1 MPTKIPTRHAK
12 THLTKEDAVEIA
24 KPDHLSSAA
33 SRFSKRLSHLATKMA
48 RFNMASAL
56 E

>member
-1 MPTKIPTRHAK
+1 M
-12 THLTKEDAVEIA
+12 HLTKKDAVEIA
-24 KPDHLSSAA
+24 KPDHLSSADESAA
-33 SRFSKRLSHLATKMA
+33 SRFSKRLFHLAAKMA

>member
-1 MPTKIPTRHAK
+1 MKAQLYDNR
-12 THLTKEDAVEIA
+12 
-24 KPDHLSSAA
+24 SAA
-33 SRFSKRLSHLATKMA
+33 SRFSKRLFHLAAKMA